1 MHLVVILEDDL
12 KLGILLKEMVNGVPG
27 FKCEHVFRN
36 PLQLLKGNYPVDII
50 LLDVSMPEMNG
61 LDAIE
66 PLLKKYPDA
75 SIIMNTIRDDD
86 ETIFEALKRG
96 ALGYMVKHAMNVS
109 LSEVLTT
116 IAAGGAFMTPLIAR
130 KVIENFYSRKSTFAE
145 TLTEREQVIVSN
157 IVDGLSYKLV
167 AERSGISIN
176 TVRKHINRIYRKLNI
191 NSKAELFKLSGR

>member
-1 MHLVVILEDDL
+1 MHLVIILEDDL
-12 KLGILLKEMVNGVPG
+12 KLGVLLQEMVNGVPG
-27 FKCEHVFRN
+27 FRCEHVFAN
-36 PLQLLKGNYPVDII
+36 PVQFLKGNYPVDII

-66 PLLKKYPDA
+66 PILKKYPDA

-86 ETIFEALKRG
+86 ETIFEAIKKG

-109 LSEVLTT
+109 LAEVLNTVAT
-116 IAAGGAFMTPLIAR
+116 GGAFMTPLIAR
-130 KVIENFYSRKSTFAE
+130 KVFESFQSRKNSLAE
-145 TLTEREQVIVSN
+145 VLTERELAIVKD

-167 AERSGISIN
+167 AEHAGISLN
-176 TVRKHINRIYRKLNI
+176 TVRTHITRIYRKLKI

>member
-1 MHLVVILEDDL
+1 
-12 KLGILLKEMVNGVPG
+12 
-27 FKCEHVFRN
+27 
-36 PLQLLKGNYPVDII
+36 
-50 LLDVSMPEMNG
+50 
-61 LDAIE
+61 
-66 PLLKKYPDA
+66 
-75 SIIMNTIRDDD
+75 
-86 ETIFEALKRG
+86 
-96 ALGYMVKHAMNVS
+96 MVKHAMNVS